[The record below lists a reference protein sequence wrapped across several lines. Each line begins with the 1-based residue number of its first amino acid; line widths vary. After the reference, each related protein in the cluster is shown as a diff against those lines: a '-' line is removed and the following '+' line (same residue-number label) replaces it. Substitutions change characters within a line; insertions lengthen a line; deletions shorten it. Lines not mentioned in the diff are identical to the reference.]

1 MERER
6 KRRGLSIK
14 YKVFL
19 LAFCL
24 PASVAMLAVWAL
36 FGNAQHALEATLFEM
51 QESASEQLAQSVA
64 SYCLA
69 TDRLLHGLADDSAI
83 IASLELPADQMDQQ
97 TQREVRLKLLDR
109 WSNQSSGAAAAD
121 PNSAVSYIGSTY
133 SFAIN
138 AYVVGFNGLSA
149 NTLAADHYQL
159 DSLRGESWFQEMV
172 AADGAVCTSGTY
184 KDESGG
190 GVFRYYLFKGRLV
203 KDHIT
208 GEPVGVVFFK
218 ISEAKYAE
226 AMGSAHNQ
234 NRQAYILDGE
244 DRVISSWYKPDI
256 GQRLGELQG
265 WTGESVKEEGYGVAR
280 TAAGDEVTVVRVP
293 VEGTGFTFV
302 ELIPLSQLVGSVRS
316 LRFYAF
322 LLLGAIVLLIALADL
337 LFTRWM
343 TSPILALKGTM
354 DRFSQGELDVRV
366 QTDRGDELGQL
377 ALSFD
382 HMAQRTQS
390 LIRSIEDKER
400 LKRKAELDFLQA
412 QINPHFIYN
421 TLSSVRFM
429 VAMGKNDEAEEM
441 LIRFV
446 KMMRYITDKTDKLV
460 PLTEEVEQIQNY
472 AEILRYRYPD
482 SFSIAYDI
490 DPAAGARQ
498 IPSFILQPTIENAV
512 YHNLQTGGPPCKI
525 RVRARYRAG
534 VLRITVTDNGQGID
548 KERLQRIKSFS
559 IKMDDSVGIANIH
572 SRLELVYGS
581 GSYLKV
587 RSQKGLGTSVLYHI
601 EEGEGPA

>member
-1 MERER
+1 MAR
-6 KRRGLSIK
+6 KYNRQGLSIK

-19 LAFCL
+19 LVFCL
-24 PASVAMLAVWAL
+24 PVSVVALAVWAL
-36 FGNAQHALEATLFEM
+36 FGNAQQALEQNLFEM
-51 QESASEQLAQSVA
+51 QRAASSQLAQAVA
-64 SYCLA
+64 SYSLS
-69 TDRLLHGLADDSAI
+69 TDRLLHGLAEDSAI
-83 IASLELPADQMDQQ
+83 IAALETPAEQVDE
-97 TQREVRLKLLDR
+97 TSQREARIKLLDR
-109 WSNQSSGAAAAD
+109 WSAQSTGTAAAD
-121 PNSAVSYIGSTY
+121 PYSSLTY
-133 SFAIN
+133 ASGGYGYAIN
-138 AYVVGFNGLSA
+138 AYVVGFNGMSL
-149 NTLAADHYQL
+149 NTLASDRYSQQDL
-159 DSLRGESWFQEMV
+159 KGQSWYRQVLE
-172 AADGAVCTSGTY
+172 ADGAIVTSSTY
-184 KDESGG
+184 RDEQGS
-190 GVFRYYLFKGRLV
+190 GVFRYYIIKARLV

-208 GEPVGVVFFK
+208 GKPVGITFFK

-226 AMGSAHNQ
+226 SMGSARSQH
-234 NRQAYILDGE
+234 RQAYLVDKS
-244 DRVISSWYKPDI
+244 DAVLSSWYKPDI
-256 GQRLGELQG
+256 GQPIQQVGDWRSELSRGGGGHAVPPLLGEQ
-265 WTGESVKEEGYGVAR
+265 VM
-280 TAAGDEVTVVRVP
+280 VVRTP
-293 VEGTGFTFV
+293 VEGTDFTFV
-302 ELIPLSQLVGSVRS
+302 ELTPLSELVQPVRA
-316 LRFYAF
+316 LRFYAI
-322 LLLGAIVLLIALADL
+322 LLLGAIVLLVALADL

-343 TSPILALKGTM
+343 TGPILALEGAM
-354 DRFSQGELDVRV
+354 DRFSRGELAVRTPV
-366 QTDRGDELGQL
+366 ERGDELGRL
-377 ALSFD
+377 ASSFNN
-382 HMAQRTQS
+382 MAAKTQS
-390 LIRSIEDKER
+390 LIRSIKEGER

-429 VAMGKNDEAEEM
+429 VAMGRNDEAEEM

-446 KMMRYITDKTDKLV
+446 KMMRYITDKTDKQVTLA
-460 PLTEEVEQIQNY
+460 EEVEQIQNY